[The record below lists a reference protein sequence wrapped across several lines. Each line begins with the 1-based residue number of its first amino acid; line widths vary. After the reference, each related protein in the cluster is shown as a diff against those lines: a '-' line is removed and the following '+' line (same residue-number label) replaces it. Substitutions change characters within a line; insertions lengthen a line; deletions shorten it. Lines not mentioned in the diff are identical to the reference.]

1 MKKLGLLLIAC
12 FAFAAFAS
20 AQNNIV
26 KSLERNVPGQGKVT
40 IHQDARIE
48 ALIGQEYIPNGTEN
62 RVLKRKKAGCLL
74 TIGLKSPAFAVYSFN
89 LLIDQLLQLIH
100 KGTDIFKLSV
110 YRRKSY
116 IRHRIQILQM
126 LHNDLSDL
134 GTADLTVF

>member
-1 MKKLGLLLIAC
+1 MYIYSRDRRGFSHAVPVFFVSTFTISEK
-12 FAFAAFAS
+12 S
-20 AQNNIV
+20 NIHV
-26 KSLERNVPGQGKVT
+26 S
-40 IHQDARIE
+40 
-48 ALIGQEYIPNGTEN
+48 
-62 RVLKRKKAGCLL
+62 KKAGCLL

-110 YRRKSY
+110 Y

>member
-1 MKKLGLLLIAC
+1 MYIYSRDRRGFSHAVPVFFVSTFTISEK
-12 FAFAAFAS
+12 S
-20 AQNNIV
+20 NIHV
-26 KSLERNVPGQGKVT
+26 S
-40 IHQDARIE
+40 
-48 ALIGQEYIPNGTEN
+48 
-62 RVLKRKKAGCLL
+62 KKAGCLL

-110 YRRKSY
+110 YSRKSY